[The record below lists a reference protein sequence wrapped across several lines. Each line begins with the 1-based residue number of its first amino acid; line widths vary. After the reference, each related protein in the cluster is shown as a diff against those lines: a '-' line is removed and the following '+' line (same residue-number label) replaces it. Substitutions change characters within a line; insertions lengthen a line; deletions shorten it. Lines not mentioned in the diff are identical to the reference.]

1 MLRRLAEL
9 KIKLFSDGADKTQ
22 ILRFYANPLIR
33 GFTTN
38 PTLMRSAGVKNYEAF
53 AREILDVIRDRPI
66 SFEVFADNF
75 GDMERQA
82 RKIAAWGENVYV
94 KIPISNTKRQS
105 SMELAGQ
112 LAHSGVKVNIT
123 AVLTLDQVRA
133 AANALTGGSP
143 GIISIFAGRIADTGR
158 DPVPTVAA
166 AVDLVSAYS
175 DIELI
180 WASPRE
186 LLNIFQANDAGC
198 HIITVPETILSKL
211 ETVGKDLD
219 EFSLE
224 TVAMFHNDAARSGY
238 QL

>member
-1 MLRRLAEL
+1 LRRLAEL

-75 GDMERQA
+75 GEMERQA

-133 AANALTGGSP
+133 AADALTGGSP

-175 DIELI
+175 NIELI

-198 HIITVPETILSKL
+198 HIITVPETILAKL

-224 TVAMFHNDAARSGY
+224 TVAMFHHDAARSGY

>member
-1 MLRRLAEL
+1 MLRRLSEL
-9 KIKLFSDGADKTQ
+9 KIKLFADGADKTQ

-75 GDMERQA
+75 GEMERQA

-133 AANALTGGSP
+133 AADALTGGSP

-175 DIELI
+175 NIELI

-198 HIITVPETILSKL
+198 HIITVPETILTKL

-224 TVAMFHNDAARSGY
+224 TVAMFHHDAARSGY

>member
-75 GDMERQA
+75 GEMERQA

-133 AANALTGGSP
+133 AADALTGGSP

-198 HIITVPETILSKL
+198 HIITVPETILAKL

>member
-1 MLRRLAEL
+1 MRRLAEL

-75 GDMERQA
+75 GEMERQA

-175 DIELI
+175 NIELI

>member
-1 MLRRLAEL
+1 MLRRLSEL
-9 KIKLFSDGADKTQ
+9 KIKLFADGADKTQ

-75 GDMERQA
+75 GEMERQA

-133 AANALTGGSP
+133 AADALTGGSP